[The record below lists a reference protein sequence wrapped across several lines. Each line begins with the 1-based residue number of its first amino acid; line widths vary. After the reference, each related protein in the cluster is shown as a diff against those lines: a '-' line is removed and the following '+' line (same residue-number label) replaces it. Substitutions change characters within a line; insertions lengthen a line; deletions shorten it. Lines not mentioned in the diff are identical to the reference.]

1 MVKHMGRVTKDSNG
15 LKKHYN
21 KDISAEDDWSHVTE
35 IDSKKAQESD
45 PMELQS
51 RIITFSNKFSNA
63 TKEEIVREKS
73 EKFKDQ
79 ISSTEQYLKFANEL
93 IKGKMDKLRQLKSDE
108 KKFQEEIAILQNK
121 IKSRYDLSK
130 INVKYMTGDDARSLI
145 FHLEEEYETI
155 KDKLL
160 YQELIVQ
167 RTKDEIATK
176 RKYLQQVR
184 EDLKDV
190 LRMHT
195 SEVKDPITVLKEEL
209 KKAGIPESNRI
220 FQVLNDVSEQLNSKN
235 VEKTSQS

>member
-1 MVKHMGRVTKDSNG
+1 MVKHMGRVTKETDG

-21 KDISAEDDWSHVTE
+21 KDISAEDDWSHVTG

-45 PMELQS
+45 PMDPQS
-51 RIITFSNKFSNA
+51 RMITFSNEISNA

-93 IKGKMDKLRQLKSDE
+93 MRQKMNKLRQLKEDE
-108 KKFQEEIAILQNK
+108 KKFQEEVAILQNK
-121 IKSRYDLSK
+121 IKSKYDLGK
-130 INVKYMTGDDARSLI
+130 VNVKYMTGDDARSLI
-145 FHLEEEYETI
+145 FHLEEEYEAI

-167 RTKDEIATK
+167 RTKDEIAAK
-176 RKYLQQVR
+176 RRHLQQVR
-184 EDLKDV
+184 EDLKDI

-195 SEVKDPITVLKEEL
+195 SEVKDPVSVLKEEL
-209 KKAGIPESNRI
+209 KKAGISESNRI
-220 FQVLNDVSEQLNSKN
+220 FQVLNDISDQLKSKN
-235 VEKTSQS
+235 DEKTSSS

>member
-1 MVKHMGRVTKDSNG
+1 MGRVAKESDDI
-15 LKKHYN
+15 KKHYN
-21 KDISAEDDWSHVTE
+21 KDISAEDDWSHVTG
-35 IDSKKAQESD
+35 IDPKGAQESD
-45 PMELQS
+45 PMDPQS
-51 RIITFSNKFSNA
+51 RIITFTNTFSNA

-73 EKFKDQ
+73 EKLKDQ

-93 IKGKMDKLRQLKSDE
+93 IKEKMNKLRQLKTDE

-121 IKSRYDLSK
+121 IKSRYDLGK

-145 FHLEEEYETI
+145 FHLEEEYEAI

-167 RTKDEIATK
+167 RTKDEIAAK
-176 RKYLQQVR
+176 RKHLQQVR
-184 EDLKDV
+184 DDLKDI

-209 KKAGIPESNRI
+209 KKAGISESNKI
-220 FQVLNDVSEQLNSKN
+220 FQVLNEVSEQLDSKN
-235 VEKTSQS
+235 DEKTSLP

>member
-1 MVKHMGRVTKDSNG
+1 MGRATKETDG

-21 KDISAEDDWSHVTE
+21 KDISAEDDWSHVTG
-35 IDSKKAQESD
+35 IDSKKAQEPD
-45 PMELQS
+45 PMLPQS
-51 RIITFSNKFSNA
+51 RIITFTNKFSNA

-93 IKGKMDKLRQLKSDE
+93 IKGKMDKLRQLKADE

-167 RTKDEIATK
+167 RTKDEIAAK
-176 RKYLQQVR
+176 RKYLQQIR
-184 EDLKDV
+184 EDLKDI

-195 SEVKDPITVLKEEL
+195 SEVKDPITILREEL
-209 KKAGIPESNRI
+209 KKVGIHESNRI
-220 FQVLNDVSEQLNSKN
+220 FQVLNDVSEQLNSKDA
-235 VEKTSQS
+235 EKTS

>member
-1 MVKHMGRVTKDSNG
+1 MGRVSKETDG

-21 KDISAEDDWSHVTE
+21 KDISAEDDWSHITE

-45 PMELQS
+45 PMLPQS

-79 ISSTEQYLKFANEL
+79 ISNTEQYLKFANEL

-108 KKFQEEIAILQNK
+108 KKFQEEISILQNK

-167 RTKDEIATK
+167 RTKDEIAAK

-184 EDLKDV
+184 EDLKDI

-195 SEVKDPITVLKEEL
+195 SEVKDPITVLREEL
-209 KKAGIPESNRI
+209 KKVGIPESNRI
-220 FQVLNDVSEQLNSKN
+220 FQVLNDVSEQLNSKDA
-235 VEKTSQS
+235 EKTSQS

>member
-1 MVKHMGRVTKDSNG
+1 MGRVSKETDG

-21 KDISAEDDWSHVTE
+21 KDISAEDDWSHITE
-35 IDSKKAQESD
+35 IDSKKAQEPD
-45 PMELQS
+45 PMLPQS

-93 IKGKMDKLRQLKSDE
+93 IKGKMDKLRQLKADE

-167 RTKDEIATK
+167 RTKDEIAAK

-195 SEVKDPITVLKEEL
+195 PEVKDPITILREEL
-209 KKAGIPESNRI
+209 KKVGIPESNRI
-220 FQVLNDVSEQLNSKN
+220 FQVLNDVSEQLNSKDT
-235 VEKTSQS
+235 EKTSQS

>member
-1 MVKHMGRVTKDSNG
+1 MGRATKETDG

-21 KDISAEDDWSHVTE
+21 KDISAEDDWSHVTG
-35 IDSKKAQESD
+35 IDSKKAQEPD
-45 PMELQS
+45 PMLPQS
-51 RIITFSNKFSNA
+51 RMITFTNKISNA
-63 TKEEIVREKS
+63 TKEEIVRKKS

-93 IKGKMDKLRQLKSDE
+93 IKGKMDKLRQLKADE

-167 RTKDEIATK
+167 RTKDEITAK

-195 SEVKDPITVLKEEL
+195 SEVKDPITILREEL
-209 KKAGIPESNRI
+209 KKVGIPESNRI
-220 FQVLNDVSEQLNSKN
+220 FQVLNDVSEQLNSKDA
-235 VEKTSQS
+235 EKTS